1 MNSILKRKCIKGTRN
16 KLRKL
21 HYTKARNKKLQQKDH
36 KELII
41 FLEKH
46 DYDKTCKDSKI
57 KMTQT
62 QSNSKRKT
70 TRKLKNNLKQKGNNK
85 N

>member
-1 MNSILKRKCIKGTRN
+1 MNSILKRKCTKGTRN

-21 HYTKARNKKLQQKDH
+21 HYTKGRNKKLQQKEH
-36 KELII
+36 KELIT

-46 DYDKTCKDSKI
+46 DYDKTCKNSKI

-62 QSNSKRKT
+62 QCNIKRKQQE
-70 TRKLKNNLKQKGNNK
+70 N
-85 N
+85 